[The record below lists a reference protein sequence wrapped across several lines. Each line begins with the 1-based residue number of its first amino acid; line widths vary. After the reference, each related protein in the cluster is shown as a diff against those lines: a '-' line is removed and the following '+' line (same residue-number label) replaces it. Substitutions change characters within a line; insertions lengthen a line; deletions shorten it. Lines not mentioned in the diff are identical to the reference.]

1 MHPGVT
7 QAVFTIAKYGSN
19 LNIYWQ
25 MMDKDVVCV
34 YIYMGPKKYNKLVNM
49 TKKEQTHKEQASV
62 S

>member
-1 MHPGVT
+1 
-7 QAVFTIAKYGSN
+7 
-19 LNIYWQ
+19 

-62 S
+62 Y